1 MRGSLGARY
10 DVAMTQA
17 AYREIDAK
25 SITRVAGTTDPWFLG
40 RYRMNLYRGCEHGCL
55 YCDGRAERYY
65 VGGQFDREIT
75 VKRNAV
81 RVLDAELARVR
92 EPGFVFL
99 GGGVSD
105 AYQPAE
111 ARFRLARGVL
121 ELALKHH
128 LPVHVLTKSAIVER
142 DLDLLE
148 QINSATRA
156 ILSFSVQTVDEAV
169 RARFEPGSAPLEA
182 RWRLLAEGRR
192 RGLGTGVMAMPVLP
206 GISDQPEAIERLVRR
221 ARELAVDF
229 VCLGGLTLR
238 PGAQK
243 ETYLAAIGEHYPQH
257 LEGYRRTYA
266 GERPSGAADSR
277 YYRRLDDRFRDAL
290 QRHAMPG
297 RPPRRLFSRL
307 VPCYIEAA
315 LLLEHQEHAHTLAGE
330 RRARLDAAGMGI
342 QRWARQRLA
351 TNRRRSYDW
360 RSVEQ
365 EFRAAVEDRSILTW
379 PEMTPTALSS
389 VEEMLATSPVS

>member
-1 MRGSLGARY
+1 VVTEG
-10 DVAMTQA
+10 A

-40 RYRMNLYRGCEHGCL
+40 RYGMNLYRGCEHGCL
-55 YCDGRAERYY
+55 YCDGRAERYH
-65 VGGQFDREIT
+65 VGGDFDREIT

-81 RVLDAELARVR
+81 RVLDAELGRIR

-128 LPVHVLTKSAIVER
+128 LPVHVLTKSALVER

-148 QINSATRA
+148 QINQDTRA
-156 ILSFSVQTVDEAV
+156 ILSFSVQTLDEAV
-169 RARFEPGSAPLEA
+169 RARFEPGAAPLDA
-182 RWRLLAEGRR
+182 RWRLLAEGER
-192 RGLGTGVMAMPVLP
+192 RGLATGVMAMPVLP
-206 GISDQPEAIERLVRR
+206 GISDQPDAIERLVGR
-221 ARELAVDF
+221 AREVDADF

-243 ETYLAAIGEHYPQH
+243 ETLLAAIAEHCPQH
-257 LEGYRRTYA
+257 AEGYRRTYA
-266 GERPSGAADSR
+266 AERPSGAADPR
-277 YYRRLDDRFRDAL
+277 YYRRLDERFRLAL
-290 QRHAMPG
+290 QRHGLPD
-297 RPPRRLFSRL
+297 RPPRRLFSGL
-307 VPCYIEAA
+307 VPCYVEAA
-315 LLLEHQEHAHTLAGE
+315 VLLEHQEHARSLEGE
-330 RRARLDAAGMGI
+330 RRARLDLAGIAI
-342 QRWARQRLA
+342 QRWARGRFA
-351 TNRRRSYDW
+351 ASRRRGYDW

-365 EFRAAVEDRSILTW
+365 ELRAAAADRSMLSW
-379 PEMTPTALSS
+379 PGMTEAALAS
-389 VEEMLATSPVS
+389 VEEILATIALRR